1 MTRAARAAASRPT
14 VAEFFAGAGLARLGL
29 ERAGLAVVW
38 ANDIDA
44 DKAALYRR
52 RFGADHLVEGSIDGV
67 RGADLPDADVAW
79 ASFPCTDLSLA
90 GGRLGLEGARSGL
103 LWSFARVLEEWGARR
118 PPVVVL
124 ENVVGFATSRG
135 GRDLAEAVAAL
146 NALGYAVDAV
156 VLDARHFVAQSRP
169 RLFLLGVSGLR
180 WQRSEYTAETKRV
193 ALPPQTGVG
202 LRPAVLDGLWGN
214 PALRT
219 FNAPLPAPPAPSAGL
234 AEAVVAYDD
243 DDPVWWPA
251 DRVAS
256 LAESLSP
263 LQAERLRQL
272 AAGPITAYRTACRR
286 TRAGR
291 AVWEIRPDSLAGC
304 LRAVRGGSS
313 RQAIVAAGGGRVRVR
328 WLAPREAARLMGA
341 DDYPLDGLRA
351 NQALFAFGD
360 AVCVPAVAWLAR
372 HWISPALAA
381 QSAER
386 TA

>member
-1 MTRAARAAASRPT
+1 MTRAARAAAARPT

-29 ERAGLAVVW
+29 EQAGLAVVW

-52 RFGADHLVEGSIDGV
+52 RFGGDHLVEGSIDGV
-67 RGADLPDADVAW
+67 RGADLPGADVAW

-90 GGRLGLEGARSGL
+90 GGRLGLAGARSGL
-103 LWSFARVLEEWGARR
+103 LWSFARVLEEWGERR

-135 GRDLAEAVAAL
+135 GRDLAESVAAL
-146 NALGYAVDAV
+146 NALDYAVDAV

-169 RLFLLGVSGLR
+169 RLFLLGVSDLR
-180 WQRSEYTAETKRV
+180 WQESKLV
-193 ALPPQTGVG
+193 ALPPQTGTG

-214 PALRT
+214 AALRT

-234 AEAVVAYDD
+234 AGAVVAYGD
-243 DDPVWWPA
+243 DDPAWWPA
-251 DRVAS
+251 DRVAA
-256 LAESLSP
+256 LTGSLSP

-272 AAGPITAYRTACRR
+272 AAAPATAYRTACRR

-372 HWISPALAA
+372 HWIAPALAA
-381 QSAER
+381 HTAER